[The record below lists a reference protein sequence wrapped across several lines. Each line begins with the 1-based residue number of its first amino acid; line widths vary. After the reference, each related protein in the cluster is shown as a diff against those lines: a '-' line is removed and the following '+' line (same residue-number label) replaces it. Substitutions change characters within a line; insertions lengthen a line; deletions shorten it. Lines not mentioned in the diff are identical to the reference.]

1 MEGLIHGG
9 AYFRNFTVF
18 FYLSAVC
25 FKTFNKHLHVH
36 VREPEKVST
45 GQQPE
50 HDEKN
55 ITYQA
60 SPSVPFASGL
70 IEFMVPK
77 QFLRSLQFLN
87 IRLTKMSTRNTCVRA
102 V

>member
-1 MEGLIHGG
+1 MYTCVNRKRFQLG
-9 AYFRNFTVF
+9 NNM
-18 FYLSAVC
+18 SMM
-25 FKTFNKHLHVH
+25 KK
-36 VREPEKVST
+36 
-45 GQQPE
+45 
-50 HDEKN
+50 

-60 SPSVPFASGL
+60 LPSVPFTSGL